1 MRYFQ
6 LITPISGHY
15 PLVGEKEIYKE
26 EKGVQTLLF
35 KRQIIANYPNEQ
47 MEIAHDISLEDV
59 QREKKYFKFMVYD
72 SITSALS
79 KIL

>member
-6 LITPISGHY
+6 LITPIRSHY

-26 EKGVQTLLF
+26 EEGVQTLLF
-35 KRQIIANYPNEQ
+35 KRNIIANYPNEQ

-59 QREKKYFKFMVYD
+59 QREKNYYKVIINIIY
-72 SITSALS
+72 
-79 KIL
+79 